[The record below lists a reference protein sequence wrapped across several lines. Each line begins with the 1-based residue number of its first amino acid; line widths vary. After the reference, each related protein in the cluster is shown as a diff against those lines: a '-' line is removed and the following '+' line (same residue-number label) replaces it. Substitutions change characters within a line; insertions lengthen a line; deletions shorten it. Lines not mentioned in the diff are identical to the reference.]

1 MSRFVQQMILSCDIT
16 FWKRLCCKLSKLLD
30 ESLSSIKEPA
40 VGDHK
45 EIVEQNSEIQGLERA
60 CSTP

>member
-1 MSRFVQQMILSCDIT
+1 MILSCDIT

-30 ESLSSIKEPA
+30 ESLGSIKEPA